1 MMIHQIV
8 SMKLLRREPATVNKS
23 VSQKGKKRPHP
34 DITDSINA
42 INRIADVISKDE
54 TPVRLPEPPKLD
66 QVGGFLI
73 GIGHQ
78 LRQLPDDIQLQTVI
92 EILQL
97 IKEKK

>member
-1 MMIHQIV
+1 MVVCTYKANAMALFEDFVDV
-8 SMKLLRREPATVNKS
+8 SNTLFKMETINV
-23 VSQKGKKRPHP
+23 
-34 DITDSINA
+34 DITNSINA

-54 TPVRLPEPPKLD
+54 TPVTLPEPPKLD

-97 IKEKK
+97 IQQKK